1 MQGQTGAVTGMVF
14 KRSELTAD
22 LTSASG
28 QAIGLV
34 TQTARVRASEMEV
47 RIARVERSQR
57 IL

>member
-14 KRSELTAD
+14 KRSEPAD
-22 LTSASG
+22 LTSAFG